1 MKSITEQRNNL
12 ANYKK
17 EKKDLEKQLENKNL
31 FNRRTILWKIRRMDY
46 KIWKIQRILKE
57 YAY

>member
-1 MKSITEQRNNL
+1 MKKITEQRNKL

-31 FNRRTILWKIRRMDY
+31 FNRRAIF
-46 KIWKIQRILKE
+46 IQIRILESKILRARRKLKE
-57 YAY
+57 FV